1 MINYDEMTRLSIEVG
16 KVLIEKKSTITTAE
30 SCTGGWIAKVITDIA
45 GSSEYYHR
53 GFVTYSNEAK
63 HEMIGV
69 DEQTLLKYG
78 AVSEEVVLQMA
89 KGALITANADFA
101 VSVSGIAGPGGGSEE
116 KPVGLVWFGF
126 AMKTPKG
133 IQATAKYCIF
143 SGSREQVRANS
154 VIFSLK
160 SIFKEIINN

>member
-1 MINYDEMTRLSIEVG
+1 MINNDEITRLSIEVG
-16 KVLIEKKSTITTAE
+16 KALIEKKCTLTTAE

-69 DEQTLLKYG
+69 DESTLSQHG
-78 AVSEEVVLQMA
+78 AVSEEVVCQMA
-89 KGALITANADFA
+89 LGALKAAKADFA
-101 VSVSGIAGPGGGSEE
+101 ISVSGIAGPGGGSAD

-126 AMKTPKG
+126 ACKNASGTHV
-133 IQATAKYCIF
+133 IAKHCIF
-143 SGSREQVRANS
+143 SGNREQVRAES

-160 SIFKEIINN
+160 SIYKEIINN

>member
-1 MINYDEMTRLSIEVG
+1 MINDDEMTRLSIEMG
-16 KVLIEKKSTITTAE
+16 KALLEKKRTITTAE

-45 GSSEYYHR
+45 GSSEYYQR

-78 AVSEEVVLQMA
+78 AVSEEVVRQMA
-89 KGALITANADFA
+89 KGALIKANADFA

-126 AMKTPKG
+126 AMKTSTG
-133 IQATAKYCIF
+133 IQTTATHCIF
-143 SGSREQVRANS
+143 SGSRAQIRAES

-160 SIFKEIINN
+160 SILKEIINN

>member
-16 KVLIEKKSTITTAE
+16 KALLEKKSTITTAE

-89 KGALITANADFA
+89 KGALITANADVA

-126 AMKTPKG
+126 AMKTPIG
-133 IQATAKYCIF
+133 IQTMAKHCIF
-143 SGSREQVRANS
+143 SGSREQIRAES

-160 SIFKEIINN
+160 SIIKEIIDN

>member
-16 KVLIEKKSTITTAE
+16 KALLEKKSTITTAE
-30 SCTGGWIAKVITDIA
+30 SCTGGWIAKVITDIS

-69 DEQTLLKYG
+69 DKQTLLKYG

-89 KGALITANADFA
+89 KGALTTANADFA

-126 AMKTPKG
+126 AMKTSTG
-133 IQATAKYCIF
+133 IQTKAKHCIF
-143 SGSREQVRANS
+143 NGSREQVRAES

-160 SIFKEIINN
+160 SILKEIINN

>member
-1 MINYDEMTRLSIEVG
+1 MINYDEMTHLSIEMG
-16 KVLIEKKSTITTAE
+16 KALLEKKSTITTAE

-89 KGALITANADFA
+89 KGALIAANADFA

-126 AMKTPKG
+126 AMRKPTG
-133 IQATAKYCIF
+133 IQTTAKHCIF
-143 SGSREQVRANS
+143 SGSREQVRAES

-160 SIFKEIINN
+160 SILKEIINN

>member
-133 IQATAKYCIF
+133 IQATTKHCIF
-143 SGSREQVRANS
+143 SGSREQVRADS

-160 SIFKEIINN
+160 SIIKEIINN

>member
-16 KVLIEKKSTITTAE
+16 KALIEKKSTITTAE

-45 GSSEYYHR
+45 GSSDYYHR

-69 DEQTLLKYG
+69 DEQTLIKYG

-89 KGALITANADFA
+89 EGALKAANADFS

-126 AMKTPKG
+126 AMKTPTG
-133 IQATAKYCIF
+133 IQVTAKHGIF
-143 SGSREQVRANS
+143 SGSREQVRAES

-160 SIFKEIINN
+160 SIIKEIINN

>member
-1 MINYDEMTRLSIEVG
+1 MINYDEMTRLSIEMG
-16 KVLIEKKSTITTAE
+16 NALIKKGCTITTAE
-30 SCTGGWIAKVITDIA
+30 SCTGGWIAKIITDIA
-45 GSSEYYHR
+45 GSSDYYHR

-69 DEQTLLKYG
+69 DEQTLAKFG

-89 KGALITANADFA
+89 EGALKAANADFA
-101 VSVSGIAGPGGGSEE
+101 ISVSGIAGPGGGSED

-126 AMKTPKG
+126 AVKTSTG
-133 IQATAKYCIF
+133 IQVTAKHSIF
-143 SGSREQVRANS
+143 YGTREQIRAES

-160 SIFKEIINN
+160 SIIKEIIDN

>member
-1 MINYDEMTRLSIEVG
+1 MINYDEMTRLSIEMG
-16 KVLIEKKSTITTAE
+16 KVLLEKKRTITTAE

-45 GSSEYYHR
+45 GSSEYYQR

-69 DEQTLLKYG
+69 DEQTLIKYG

-89 KGALITANADFA
+89 KGALSAANADFA

-126 AMKTPKG
+126 AMKTSTG
-133 IQATAKYCIF
+133 IQATATHCIF
-143 SGSREQVRANS
+143 SGSRDQIRAES

-160 SIFKEIINN
+160 SILKEIINN